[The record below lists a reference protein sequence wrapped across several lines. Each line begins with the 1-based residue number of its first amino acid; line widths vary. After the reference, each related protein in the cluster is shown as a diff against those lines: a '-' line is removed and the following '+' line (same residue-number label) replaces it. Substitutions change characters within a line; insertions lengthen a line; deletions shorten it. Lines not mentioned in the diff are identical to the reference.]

1 MAGLVPADPPARKLV
16 ENARMTARGGKR
28 AAAGLAAA
36 GAALALNRFV
46 TGRET
51 KPAQAGR
58 GRLVPTALGE
68 IHVLEEGG
76 AAAAPIV
83 LLHGFAGSLH
93 WFDRLAPLL
102 ARDHR
107 VVRLDALGHGCSEKP
122 ASGYTI
128 PEQAAAVDQAL
139 TQLGVASA
147 PVVGHSM
154 GAAVAV
160 ALAERNPALVERLTI
175 IDEGPDNG
183 FGDQPLMTTLG
194 FVPVIGELFHRLSF
208 DAAIR
213 DGYGDAFAKDFD
225 LASGF
230 DDPDQVVHDYRNMT
244 YRSYADS
251 WDGEESFLRATR
263 LDERVRR
270 LGIPTLVIFGEQDG
284 FFHADECVAAFRAV
298 PVTRVE
304 VLAGAG
310 HSPNVERPA
319 DVARL
324 VGEHAAVAAG

>member
-1 MAGLVPADPPARKLV
+1 
-16 ENARMTARGGKR
+16 MTARGGKR
-28 AAAGLAAA
+28 AAAGLAAT

-68 IHVLEEGG
+68 IHVLEEGD
-76 AAAAPIV
+76 AAAPPIV

-102 ARDHR
+102 ARDYR
-107 VVRLDALGHGCSEKP
+107 VVRLDALGHGGSEKP

-139 TQLGVASA
+139 AELGVTSA

-154 GAAVAV
+154 GAAVGVGLAV
-160 ALAERNPALVERLTI
+160 RNPALVERLTN

-183 FGDQPLMTTLG
+183 FADVPLITRLG
-194 FVPVIGELFHRLSF
+194 FMPVVGELVHRLSF

-213 DGYGDAFAKDFD
+213 DGYADAFAKDFD
-225 LASGF
+225 LAAGF
-230 DDPDQVVHDYRNMT
+230 DDPDQVVHDFRGMT

-251 WDGEESFLRATR
+251 FEGEESFLRATR

-270 LGIPTLVIFGEQDG
+270 LGIPTLVIFGDQDG
-284 FFHADECVAAFRAV
+284 FFRTDECVAAFRAV
-298 PVTRVE
+298 PGVRVE
-304 VLAGAG
+304 LIAGAG

-324 VGEHAAVAAG
+324 VGEHAAVATG